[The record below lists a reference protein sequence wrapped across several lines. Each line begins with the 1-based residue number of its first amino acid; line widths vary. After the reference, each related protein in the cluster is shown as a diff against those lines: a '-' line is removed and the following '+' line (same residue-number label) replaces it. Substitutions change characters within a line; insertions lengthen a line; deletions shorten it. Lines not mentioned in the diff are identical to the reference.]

1 MVQGNSTV
9 VVSTESTSPVC
20 LPGLEQVVAFHDGVL
35 SGARPQGTAG
45 MRSLAQLEVST
56 IVCVDGVAPDVEQA
70 RKLGIETIHIPLKY
84 HAPSQAQIADL
95 AAAVAINRERG
106 NVYIHCHHGRHRSAA
121 AAALALIALNL
132 SEADAMQ
139 QRMQVSE
146 TSRQYTGL
154 WDAVK
159 QQQALDQSAL
169 MAQSRDLPSVVRP
182 QGMTAQMVQIDEAL
196 DRLLLVQ
203 ESNWEVPDT
212 HPDLAPAADAGM
224 IAETFR
230 AMQFDQDASVHKEAS
245 FMKQVREALQSASIL
260 ETALNDK
267 NRKIIDLNQHLLRV
281 EQSCITCHRQWR
293 K

>member
-1 MVQGNSTV
+1 
-9 VVSTESTSPVC
+9 
-20 LPGLEQVVAFHDGVL
+20 
-35 SGARPQGTAG
+35 
-45 MRSLAQLEVST
+45 MRSLVQLEVST

-70 RKLGIETIHIPLKY
+70 SKLGIETIHIPLKY

-121 AAALALIALNL
+121 AAALALIALGL
-132 SEADAMQ
+132 SEADEMQ
-139 QRMQVSE
+139 QRMEVSE

-154 WDAVK
+154 WDAVG
-159 QQQALDQSAL
+159 QQPVLDRREL
-169 MAQSRDLPSVVRP
+169 MAPSRDLPSVVRP
-182 QGMTAQMVQIDEAL
+182 EGMTAQMVQIDEAL

-203 ESNWEVPDT
+203 ESNWEVPET

-230 AMQFDQDASVHKEAS
+230 AMQFDQDASFQKEES
-245 FMKQVREALQSASIL
+245 FMNQVREALQSASLL
-260 ETALNDK
+260 EEALNDK
-267 NRKIIDLNQHLLRV
+267 NQKIIDLSQHLRRV
-281 EQSCITCHRQWR
+281 EQSCINCHRQWR